1 MANLTALREKIKNIT
16 DYSPELQQFNDQL
29 DELIND
35 AYYQIWTHKRWNFA
49 TKLIDWPFLIDM
61 TPRRDQ
67 DTVGAANVNAAVTEG
82 SRLVTFSGS
91 MDRLGEYADLW
102 EGQPIEIQG
111 YEYKISVVVS
121 DSRVMLDRK
130 FFGTTKTDDET
141 WKIKK
146 RWYNLPEDC
155 LELLYIGHRDYPYIS
170 VTGTTPPYGKQ
181 TGLMPRREE
190 EYGLRAD
197 YAMNYAEAY
206 IPSPTENI
214 PAGEKLEV
222 AGSPEAITGDLTNNR
237 YFEFCWAFLK
247 EGKVGPLSE
256 PKIYQNTGND
266 PAARLSFFAWDEQA
280 LYCKAFAETDDSPAQ
295 WEGFD
300 KKIYFNKN
308 LDPDTGERTGLP
320 CWIEVVNAQTI
331 TAGRPDP
338 DYIKPVVVPH
348 TSTYVDVRYLSQLD
362 NGSRRYIEVDGSHQR
377 IRPYPR
383 VDGFDVEIPEKFN
396 TAVPPVKIQKHDY
409 VKTGIMRYYKKP
421 LDLLLPTDSPEM
433 PYEFHQ
439 LIVYKA
445 LEIIYLKLGDAS
457 MAGVYEKK
465 YEKAIKELEKRY
477 VDKVDVQPIR
487 SQFGL
492 PRSFRGYTSSDLK
505 HGG

>member
-61 TPRRDQ
+61 TPSRD
-67 DTVGAANVNAAVTEG
+67 DDNNTGNVNMQCTEG
-82 SRLVTFSGS
+82 SRLVTFSAG
-91 MDRLGEYADLW
+91 MDRLGEYKELW

-111 YEYKISVVVS
+111 YEYKISVVIS
-121 DSRVMLDRK
+121 DSRIMLDRK
-130 FFGTTKTDDET
+130 FFGTTQVDDET

-214 PAGEKLEV
+214 PAGEKLEIE
-222 AGSPEAITGDLTNNR
+222 GSPESITGDIENNR
-237 YFEFCWAFLK
+237 YFEICWAFLK

-256 PKIYQNTGND
+256 PKTYHNVAND
-266 PAARLSFFAWDEQA
+266 PAFRVSFYAWDEEP
-280 LYCKAFAETDDSPAQ
+280 LHCINFLGSDDKPAQ
-295 WEGFD
+295 WEGFQ
-300 KKIYFNKN
+300 KKIYYNKN

-320 CWIEVVNAQTI
+320 CWIEVIKAETI
-331 TAGRPDP
+331 TAGRTDP
-338 DYIKPVVVPH
+338 EYIEPVIVAATAP
-348 TSTYVDVRYLSQLD
+348 YIDLRFMSQFD
-362 NGSRRYIEVDGSHQR
+362 NGADRYIEIDGSHQR

-383 VDGFDVEIPEKFN
+383 VDGYDVEVPQKFSGGD
-396 TAVPPVKIQKHDY
+396 KIQLHDY
-409 VKTGIMRYYKKP
+409 IKTGIMRYYKKP
-421 LDLLLPTDSPEM
+421 QDLLLPTDSPEM

-465 YEKAIKELEKRY
+465 YEKAIRELEKRY

-492 PRSFRGYTSSDLK
+492 PRTFRGYTSSDLK
-505 HGG
+505 YGG